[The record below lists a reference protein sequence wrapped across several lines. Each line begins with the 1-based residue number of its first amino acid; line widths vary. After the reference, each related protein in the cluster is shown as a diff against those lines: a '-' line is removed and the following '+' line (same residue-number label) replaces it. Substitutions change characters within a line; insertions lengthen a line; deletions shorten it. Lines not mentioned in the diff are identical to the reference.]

1 MIDVGWAA
9 LLLGLTI
16 GTMASALFFAGL
28 AFGMRIA
35 LNTGRPVAA
44 LILSA
49 ALRIAMLLAAG
60 WFVAQSGAWALGGF
74 ALSFLLVRFIATTL
88 ASPKLEKEE
97 QSGADA

>member
-1 MIDVGWAA
+1 MINIDWIA
-9 LLLGLTI
+9 LFLGLAV
-16 GTMASALFFAGL
+16 GSVSSGLFFVGL

-35 LNTGRPVAA
+35 LGTGRPVAT

-74 ALSFLLVRFIATTL
+74 ALSFLLVRFIAITF
-88 ASPKLEKEE
+88 ARPKPEKE
-97 QSGADA
+97 GA